1 SGLLPR
7 GQIRV
12 SGECSQVDVDVADIL
27 VPVGPQR
34 TAESPAL
41 KRSVKRLLIVR
52 LVVPRE
58 VDAFATHGAET
69 PDIVLDPR
77 ARAAEAA
84 NGGRRQPIPRGI
96 GEQGVEQR
104 LVRVRDV
111 EEVRT
116 RGARE
121 QRTQHGADRGQPAQM
136 QYGGHGQNP
145 AVIEKKTLR
154 SGG

>member
-1 SGLLPR
+1 
-7 GQIRV
+7 
-12 SGECSQVDVDVADIL
+12 VADIL
-27 VPVGPQR
+27 VAVGPQR
-34 TAESPAL
+34 AAEPSPL
-41 KRSVKRLLIVR
+41 ERSVERLLVVG

-58 VDAFATHGAET
+58 VDALAAHRPET
-69 PDIVLDPR
+69 PDVVLDPA
-77 ARAAEAA
+77 ARAAEDAY
-84 NGGRRQPIPRGI
+84 GGGRQPIPRRI

-111 EEVRT
+111 EEVRA
-116 RGARE
+116 RGAGE
-121 QRTQHGADRGQPAQM
+121 QRPQDGADRGQPAQM